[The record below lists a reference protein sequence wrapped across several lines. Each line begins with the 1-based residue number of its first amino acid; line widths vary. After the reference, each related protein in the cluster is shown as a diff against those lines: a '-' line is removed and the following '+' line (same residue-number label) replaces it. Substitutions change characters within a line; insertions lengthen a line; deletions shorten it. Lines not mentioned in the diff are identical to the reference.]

1 MMMRSRKRA
10 RLWLSVAA
18 VLSFA
23 GMALGAPV
31 DAELR
36 RRAEQGEPDA
46 QYRMGVAHSKGE
58 GAVRDDVEAAG
69 WFIRAAEGGHPE
81 AQFILGL
88 LYSSGLGVPQDDV
101 MALMW
106 LRVSAAWSAGE
117 DRALAMS
124 LADGISI
131 RMSPAQIEEAE
142 RRAVRCL
149 PPADT

>member
-1 MMMRSRKRA
+1 MMMRSWKRT
-10 RLWLSVAA
+10 RLWLSVATA
-18 VLSFA
+18 LAFA
-23 GMALGAPV
+23 GIAFGAPV

-36 RRAEQGEPDA
+36 KRAEQGEPEA
-46 QYRMGVAHSKGE
+46 QYLMGVAHSKGE

-131 RMSPAQIEEAE
+131 RMSSAQIEEAE

-149 PPADT
+149 PPSDS